1 MESLVAAVAQ
11 RLPEGVVRLRAPVTD
26 LGWEGLRWRLR
37 AGGEALDADQV
48 VLATPAHRAGG
59 LLEPLDPVLARALG
73 AIEHA
78 SSATVSLGFRSASLP
93 PLAGFGF
100 VVPAIER
107 RPLLACTF
115 SSRKYPGRSPEGHDL
130 LRAFVGGA
138 RRPDLV
144 DLGDDALVRVVRDE
158 LRALVGIGAEP
169 ILARV
174 RRWPRA
180 MPQYTVGHLDRIAAI
195 EARVAALPGI
205 ALVGASYRGVGIPDC
220 VRGAEEAAD
229 ALFDAL
235 R

>member
-1 MESLVAAVAQ
+1 
-11 RLPEGVVRLRAPVTD
+11 
-26 LGWEGLRWRLR
+26 
-37 AGGEALDADQV
+37 
-48 VLATPAHRAGG
+48 VLATPAYRAGA

-144 DLGDDALVRVVRDE
+144 DLGDDVLVRVVRDE

-180 MPQYTVGHLDRIAAI
+180 MPQYTVAHLERIATI
-195 EARVAALPGI
+195 EARVTALPGI

-229 ALFDAL
+229 ALFDAP